1 MQLQFINKEKVF
13 NSLGISIRDDELK
26 FRKTCDVLK
35 DLAEAWKDLNEIQQ
49 EYYAQ
54 ALFKLF

>member
-13 NSLGISIRDDELK
+13 NSLGISIRDDELR
-26 FRKTCDVLK
+26 FRKTYDVLR